1 MAWKA
6 RHGVKWQGA
15 AREVDLGIDTQE
27 AGRSEWM
34 GIRERPPKVKSG
46 PQLLGVCVRHAFAAA
61 LAIGL
66 AFAPEPAI
74 SQTSG
79 DGFSLVNG
87 NLQKRVNGVLS
98 LMQYTL
104 FPDVTT
110 SSLAI
115 SSGTTGNP
123 DLNMVQAGGGFTV
136 SRSFPLYLEGNAAF
150 SRYDPTFIATNGTE
164 TREIPAK
171 WTTVT
176 GTVGVGWDFPLTS
189 LTPELVLRPIVN
201 FTLGHMES
209 DLSAAVRIIEGE
221 TDKELGFLGHG
232 RLNAV
237 GCGGSL
243 MLDYEHYRRDYEIDV
258 ETRYTTIYLQSI
270 PGTSEGV
277 KGSYLAQN
285 LNLWSRWR
293 APIGLTALHRPVRY
307 VLEFTY
313 SHYFGNQDDILGFNN
328 LFSIGTGLEL
338 DVSRYQSLFIT
349 RIRLIA
355 RYRFGENVSGWTIG
369 LGISF

>member
-1 MAWKA
+1 LK
-6 RHGVKWQGA
+6 RQGA
-15 AREVDLGIDTQE
+15 TQVANVE
-27 AGRSEWM
+27 PDIGRGKWSELE
-34 GIRERPPKVKSG
+34 GPGERLPKEKSAAQPRGVRIRYA
-46 PQLLGVCVRHAFAAA
+46 LAAA
-61 LAIGL
+61 LACGL
-66 AFAPEPAI
+66 ALASAPAM
-74 SQTSG
+74 SQTLDG
-79 DGFSLVNG
+79 GFSLING
-87 NLQKRVNGVLS
+87 NLQKRVNGILS
-98 LMQYTL
+98 MMQYTL

-110 SSLAI
+110 SSLSI
-115 SSGTTGNP
+115 SSGATGNP
-123 DLNMVQAGGGFTV
+123 DLKMVQAGGGFTV

-164 TREIPAK
+164 TREVPAK

-176 GTVGVGWDFPLTS
+176 GTGGVGWDFPLTS
-189 LTPELVLRPIVN
+189 LTPELVLRPIAN

-209 DLSAAVRIIEGE
+209 DLSAAVRIIENNTGK
-221 TDKELGFLGHG
+221 DLSFLGHG

-237 GCGGSL
+237 GYGGSL

-285 LNLWSRWR
+285 LNFWSRWR
-293 APIGLTALHRPVRY
+293 APIGVTVFHRWVRY

-328 LFSIGTGLEL
+328 LFSLGGGLEL
-338 DVSRYQSLFIT
+338 DVSAYPVFIT
-349 RIRLIA
+349 RVRLMA
-355 RYRFGENVSGWTIG
+355 RYRIGQNISGYSLG